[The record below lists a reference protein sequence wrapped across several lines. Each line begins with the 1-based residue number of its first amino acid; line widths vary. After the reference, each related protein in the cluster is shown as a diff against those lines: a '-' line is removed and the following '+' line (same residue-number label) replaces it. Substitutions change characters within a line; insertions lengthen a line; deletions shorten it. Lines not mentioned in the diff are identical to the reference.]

1 MIFILLRF
9 KSFLLGGLDELKI
22 HLYEVHKL
30 TAKTSN
36 LLILLLFSFVLLTGC
51 STSQN
56 DNLQKEMDKLTSQ
69 YEDLQKDY
77 KKLEEDYQLLQTEHE
92 NLQLQIEEYQ
102 DQQAIIDDLNTKLT
116 ELQNQNSALQAEKES
131 LASQV
136 SSLQAAQAQNTTPQA
151 DNNVAAPTVAPTP
164 ADNGGGA
171 MVWLS
176 ETGSK
181 YHSINNCGRMNP
193 NNARQISQASAEAS
207 GYGRCSKCF

>member
-1 MIFILLRF
+1 M
-9 KSFLLGGLDELKI
+9 
-22 HLYEVHKL
+22 
-30 TAKTSN
+30 
-36 LLILLLFSFVLLTGC
+36 
-51 STSQN
+51 
-56 DNLQKEMDKLTSQ
+56 
-69 YEDLQKDY
+69 
-77 KKLEEDYQLLQTEHE
+77 
-92 NLQLQIEEYQ
+92 QLQIEEYQ